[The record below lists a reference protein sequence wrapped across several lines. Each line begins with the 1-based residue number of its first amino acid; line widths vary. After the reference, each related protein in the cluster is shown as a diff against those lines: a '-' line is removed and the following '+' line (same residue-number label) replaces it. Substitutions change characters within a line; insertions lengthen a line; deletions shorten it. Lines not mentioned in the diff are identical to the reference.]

1 MINVFLAFF
10 VVMANSSRSI
20 LKHKHLLWNIF
31 SSDLSSFSQ
40 MAAPGHGGLAAKKL
54 LVTRMESEI
63 PEPAVEMLK
72 NQLRHFFLFIYDN
85 FTALLRI
92 YLFLRRVQLYRLKSY
107 CVNGQCEQLSTSWVL
122 ELVHRAQ
129 LIERTQ
135 KCPFNELGLSRVT
148 S

>member
-20 LKHKHLLWNIF
+20 LKHKHLFPNIF
-31 SSDLSSFSQ
+31 SSYLSSSSQ

-72 NQLRHFFLFIYDN
+72 NQFRHFFLFIYDPKSTVMLVRDSEKHCC
-85 FTALLRI
+85 TARKGLAFKSIFLIDNDLL
-92 YLFLRRVQLYRLKSY
+92 
-107 CVNGQCEQLSTSWVL
+107 VL
-122 ELVHRAQ
+122 NASEHRG
-129 LIERTQ
+129 RS
-135 KCPFNELGLSRVT
+135 LGL
-148 S
+148 